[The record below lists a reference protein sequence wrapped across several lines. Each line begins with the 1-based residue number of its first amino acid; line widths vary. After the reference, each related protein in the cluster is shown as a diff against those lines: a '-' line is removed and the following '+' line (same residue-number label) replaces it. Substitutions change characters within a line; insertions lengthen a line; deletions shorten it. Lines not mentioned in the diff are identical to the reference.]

1 VSPRFVLLTAFGV
14 LMYTTLGESMQ
25 YYKYVDEVVAQPATW
40 KDKNLQVHGHVVPG
54 SIGRKRDSLDY
65 RFEIQRN
72 GQKLTAFY
80 TGVVPD
86 TFKDDSE
93 VVLTGRLTSEG
104 FKATDMTAKCP
115 SKYEAA
121 GPPLTTAPEVEAPT
135 WHPWATTSCW
145 QHLSSALTRPRFQW
159 VGPGAARGR

>member
-1 VSPRFVLLTAFGV
+1 MSHKAAKIGITSIVLLTAFGV

-25 YYKYVDEVVAQPATW
+25 YYKYVDEVVGSQGDWTG
-40 KDKNLQVHGHVVPG
+40 KKLQVHGYVVRG
-54 SIGRKRDSLDY
+54 SIGKKRDHLEY

-121 GPPLTTAPEVEAPT
+121 D
-135 WHPWATTSCW
+135 
-145 QHLSSALTRPRFQW
+145 
-159 VGPGAARGR
+159 

>member
-1 VSPRFVLLTAFGV
+1 MSHKAAKIGVTSLVLLTAFGV
-14 LMYTTLGESMQ
+14 LLYTTLGESMQ

-86 TFKDDSE
+86 TFKADAE
-93 VVLTGRLTSEG
+93 VVLKGRLQPDGSFHVDEDG
-104 FKATDMTAKCP
+104 VMAKCP
-115 SKYEAA
+115 SKYE
-121 GPPLTTAPEVEAPT
+121 E
-135 WHPWATTSCW
+135 
-145 QHLSSALTRPRFQW
+145 Q
-159 VGPGAARGR
+159 PGAARGTE